1 MNAFAVLH
9 FHFAQIM
16 QMRSPSS
23 VLLQIFGHSLGQQ
36 DVTGVPAIHQT
47 LGDIDTDSGG
57 VDATV
62 NISDRA
68 NWAAVHAHAHR
79 QIGIMFQN
87 AADLYRALDRLLGTI
102 LKNERYAVPGR
113 NLLESLRGGRS
124 TELVRAANPLV
135 A

>member
-23 VLLQIFGHSLGQQ
+23 VLLQIFSHSLGQQ

-57 VDATV
+57 VEATV

-79 QIGIMFQN
+79 QIRMTF
-87 AADLYRALDRLLGTI
+87 
-102 LKNERYAVPGR
+102 
-113 NLLESLRGGRS
+113 
-124 TELVRAANPLV
+124 
-135 A
+135 